1 MKQLLLNPM
10 KTEKLLFLKKSMTE
24 NSKNACWLL
33 LSVILLT
40 GTVTGI
46 TGPLENHVRQM
57 AGQTVFMQK
66 EITLYREFAEDQ
78 NRVEKQV
85 QQQDLLQKLR
95 EQVPEKI
102 DPGEEMQRIYRLAGL
117 HGITVQRFKQIPDGS
132 ANSDKTGN
140 KAGRV
145 LWETEFYGTWHDLVS
160 FFSDIETQGP
170 CTRMEMLQIRKSG
183 EKGKAKAFSETGRYT
198 RLSVSG
204 RICVYYY
211 RAKNTQ
217 RETQLSGRRK
227 QASS

>member
-46 TGPLENHVRQM
+46 TGPLESCVRQI
-57 AGQTVFMQK
+57 AEQTNFMRK
-66 EITLYREFAEDQ
+66 EIVLYRQFAEDQ
-78 NRVEKQV
+78 YRVQKQAK
-85 QQQDLLQKLR
+85 QKELLQKLR
-95 EQVPEKI
+95 EQVPDKI
-102 DPGEEMQRIYRLAGL
+102 DPEEEVQMIYHLAGL
-117 HGITVQRFKQIPDGS
+117 HGITVQRLKRISDGS

-140 KAGRV
+140 KAGKF
-145 LWETEFYGTWHDLVS
+145 LWETEFYGTWQDLIS

-170 CTRMEMLQIRKSG
+170 CTRMETLQIRKSG
-183 EKGKAKAFSETGRYT
+183 EKGKVTAFPGTGRG
-198 RLSVSG
+198 RELSVSG
-204 RICVYYY
+204 RICVYYCV
-211 RAKNTQ
+211 KNTQ